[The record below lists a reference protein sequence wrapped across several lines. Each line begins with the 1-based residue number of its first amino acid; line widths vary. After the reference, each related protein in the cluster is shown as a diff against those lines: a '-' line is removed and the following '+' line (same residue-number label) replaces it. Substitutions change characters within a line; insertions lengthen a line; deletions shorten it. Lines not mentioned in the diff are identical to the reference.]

1 MTRVL
6 NFSPDWEVRQ
16 LRAAILSLREC
27 DVVSAQTLDDA
38 FRELKSSHFDVLL
51 LCWHLAAEDIRKA
64 CAEFRNIFPAGK
76 IVFIDHQ
83 GRSESGY
90 SVDAIVS
97 AQEPNE
103 MLAAVT
109 VARGKLLR
117 FGARDSRAQ

>member
-1 MTRVL
+1 MARVL
-6 NFSPDWEVRQ
+6 NFSPEWEVRQ

-38 FRELKSSHFDVLL
+38 LREMKSGHFDVLL
-51 LCWHLAAEDIRKA
+51 LCWHLTAEDIKRV

-83 GRSESGY
+83 RRSESGY
-90 SVDAIVS
+90 PVDVIVS

-117 FGARDSRAQ
+117 FGRA